1 MKIVYS
7 GIFKKIT
14 GKDEETVKIVKST
27 VGDIL
32 NVLEKKHPGF
42 LKEAEKKDDLILK
55 NGMNISGLRGLDTL
69 LTDKDTLAFSPAVL
83 GG

>member
-14 GKDEETVKIVKST
+14 GKDEEKISIIKST
-27 VGDIL
+27 VEDVLKI
-32 NVLEKKHPGF
+32 LEKKHPGF
-42 LKEAEKKDDLILK
+42 LREAEKKEDLILK
-55 NGMNISGLRGLDTL
+55 NGVNISGLRGHDTIL
-69 LTDKDTLAFSPAVL
+69 IDKDTLAFSPAVL